1 MTTST
6 GEKGGEDF
14 PVVFAEDVFAEGNTA
29 LSDTLRKVTGADNP
43 RMMLVAD
50 MNVVQHTDGLGTKIG
65 RYVKDNG
72 LVLMDSPVVLPGG
85 EKIKFDNM
93 HCAMRV
99 ASAAV
104 EAKIGANDC
113 IVALGGGTILDVAG
127 WAAAQVRG
135 GVKIVRIPTTV
146 AAMIE
151 AGFADTAALDCA
163 GVKDALRV
171 PCRPSAV
178 VVDTRFASTV
188 LDGVWRAGFSEAV
201 RIAAVSDVALM
212 KRLSEVATDFKN
224 RDDYAMVEAVNGAID
239 ARMKCGGSDFGLW
252 SALRLEAMS
261 GYKLPHG
268 YAIAIGV
275 AVDTAYAQ
283 LRGLMTEE
291 ERAVVMAALDDC
303 GAMDGALHSRH
314 LVAQAEVVMRGLDAW
329 RLSTGDECVPVPKG
343 IGSSILEKIDRDTM
357 KQALN
362 MIK

>member
-1 MTTST
+1 MTISVSK
-6 GEKGGEDF
+6 KGVGDY
-14 PVVFAEDVFAEGNTA
+14 PVVFAEDAFAEDNPA
-29 LSDTLRKVTGADNP
+29 LADTLRSVTGSDSP

-50 MNVVQHTDGLGTKIG
+50 MNVVQHTEGLGTKIG
-65 RYVKDNG
+65 RYVKANG
-72 LVLMDSPVVLPGG
+72 LELMDSPVVLPGG
-85 EKIKFDNM
+85 EKIKCDNL

-99 ASAAV
+99 ATAAV
-104 EAKIGANDC
+104 EAKIGAGDC
-113 IVALGGGTILDVAG
+113 ILALGGGTILDVAG

-135 GVKIVRIPTTV
+135 GVKVVRVPTTV
-146 AAMIE
+146 ASMIE
-151 AGFADTAALDCA
+151 AAFADTAALDGA
-163 GVKDALRV
+163 GVKDSMKV
-171 PCRPSAV
+171 PCRPAAV

-201 RIAAVSDVALM
+201 RIAAISDADLM
-212 KRLSEVATDFKN
+212 GRLSKIASDYKD
-224 RDDYAMVEAVNGAID
+224 RDDSAMVQTVTDAIA
-239 ARMKCGGSDFGLW
+239 ARRKCGGSDFGQW

-291 ERAVVMAALDDC
+291 ERAVVMQALEDC

-314 LVAQAEVVMRGLDAW
+314 LVAQTDAVMRGLDAW
-329 RLSTGDECVPVPKG
+329 RLSTGEEAVPVPNG
-343 IGSSILEKIDRDTM
+343 LGSSIVEKIDRETM